1 MLLLAL
7 ACAGAAPCRAAPAP
21 RLAVFELRDEAA
33 LGASDAAY
41 LTDRV
46 RAHARQE
53 LPPGMIILTRE
64 SLFELIPKN
73 VRLEDCGD
81 AACDLEAGRKLG
93 VDYIVSGELLRF
105 AGELRLNLKA
115 HAVASGAFLAGETVA
130 GSKPAALET
139 GLEAACRKL
148 FAAVRAHVEPPAPAP
163 APAPVVAVEPVWV
176 PPVVPAPTSDPARA
190 KPQEPAKRV
199 VAARSSAEPRD
210 SLTLASLGLVR
221 RGDLIWC
228 SRDNGAP
235 LTWAQAWAYAD
246 TCTTGGFRD
255 WRLPTVAELATL
267 YDESRLIE
275 ASQRAY
281 EVGVVAPFVL
291 STACMWSREPNGPE
305 HAYLFFFDD
314 GARYALKR
322 TDRDCGRALCVR
334 DAR

>member
-1 MLLLAL
+1 M
-7 ACAGAAPCRAAPAP
+7 PCRAAPAP
-21 RLAVFELRDEAA
+21 RLAVFELRDEAG
-33 LGASDAAY
+33 LGPSDAAY

-64 SLFELIPKN
+64 SLFALIPRN
-73 VRLEDCGD
+73 VRLEDCSET
-81 AACDLEAGRKLG
+81 ACDLEAGRKLG

-130 GSKPAALET
+130 GGKPAALEA
-139 GLEAACRKL
+139 GLQAVSRKL
-148 FAAVRAHVEPPAPAP
+148 FAAVRAHVEPPPAAPA
-163 APAPVVAVEPVWV
+163 AVAPVTPVEPVWV
-176 PPVVPAPTSDPARA
+176 PPVATTPTSEPERT
-190 KPQEPAKRV
+190 KPLTAAPHP
-199 VAARSSAEPRD
+199 VAARSSMGPRD

-228 SRDNGAP
+228 ARDNGAP

-267 YDESRLIE
+267 HDDSRLVA

>member
-1 MLLLAL
+1 M
-7 ACAGAAPCRAAPAP
+7 
-21 RLAVFELRDEAA
+21 FELRAESGIA
-33 LGASDAAY
+33 ASDAAY

-46 RAHARQE
+46 RAHARQD

-73 VRLEDCGD
+73 VKLEDCSD
-81 AACDLEAGRKLG
+81 ASCDVEAGRKLG

-105 AGELRLNLKA
+105 AGELRLSLKA
-115 HAVASGAFLAGETVA
+115 HEVASGAFLAGETVA
-130 GSKPAALET
+130 GAKLPAIES
-139 GLEAACRKL
+139 GLDAACRKL
-148 FAAVRAHVEPPAPAP
+148 FAAVRARVEPPSP
-163 APAPVVAVEPVWV
+163 APAPVVTVTPVEPVWV
-176 PPVVPAPTSDPARA
+176 PPVASSPTPETARA
-190 KPQEPAKRV
+190 KPS
-199 VAARSSAEPRD
+199 AAAPRTMAPRASAGPRD

-246 TCTTGGFRD
+246 TCTSGGFRD

-267 YDESRLIE
+267 YDDSRLIE
-275 ASQRAY
+275 ATQRDY
-281 EVGVVAPFVL
+281 EVGVVAPFVM

-305 HAYLFFFDD
+305 LAYLFYFDD
-314 GARYALKR
+314 GARYSLRR